1 MFIDARKAHL
11 NSICED
17 DVYVDLPE
25 ECGCPEG
32 MCGKLKYWLY
42 GFRPAAVAWEKL
54 YAGKFEE
61 VGFKRGESCGVVFYH
76 KERDISMAAH
86 GMILH

>member
-1 MFIDARKAHL
+1 M
-11 NSICED
+11 
-17 DVYVDLPE
+17 DLPE

-61 VGFKRGESCGVVFYH
+61 VGFKRGESCGVVFYY
-76 KERDISMAAH
+76 K
-86 GMILH
+86 